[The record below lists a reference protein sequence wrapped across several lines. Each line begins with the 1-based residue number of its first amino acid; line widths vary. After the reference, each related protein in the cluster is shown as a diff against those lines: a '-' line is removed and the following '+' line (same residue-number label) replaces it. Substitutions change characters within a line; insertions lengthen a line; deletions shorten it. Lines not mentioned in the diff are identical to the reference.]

1 MLPPALVAALVMS
14 AVACRGGDDS
24 ATALVPQTITVSLDG
39 LEGFGGLG
47 IDAWVLPL
55 DAARQEDAYGG
66 ARIGP
71 ADSDPFSMSDVIH
84 PQHDDRYWDVKADQ
98 VVTFDP
104 GTYRFTIEAF
114 VPSGAMH
121 FGCETLVRV
130 VEGEPL
136 VVTITSLPSYSGGG
150 FHWTSP
156 DELRYPDCPD

>member
-1 MLPPALVAALVMS
+1 MS
-14 AVACRGGDDS
+14 AVACQGGGDS
-24 ATALVPQTITVSLDG
+24 ATALGPQTITVSLDG
-39 LEGFGGLG
+39 LVGFEGLG

-55 DAARQEDAYGG
+55 DAAKPEDAFGG
-66 ARIGP
+66 VRIGP

-84 PQHDDRYWDVKADQ
+84 PQRDDRYWDVKADQ

-104 GTYRFTIEAF
+104 GTYRFTIEAY

-121 FGCETLVRV
+121 FGCEKLVRV

-136 VVTITSLPSYSGGG
+136 VVMITSLPSYSGDG

-156 DELRYPDCPD
+156 DELRYPNCPD